1 MNEFEERRAAIRSG
15 QVGQLGQSG
24 QGGEAGKVGL
34 SGESRMNG
42 HGAED
47 GLGRAEIPKA
57 GPLPMLASACPG
69 WVCYAEKAQADLLP
83 LLSNVRSSQAISG
96 ALVKQWW
103 ATRMGIK

>member
-1 MNEFEERRAAIRSG
+1 MKEFEERRAAVRSG
-15 QVGQLGQSG
+15 QAGQLGQSG
-24 QGGEAGKVGL
+24 QDEEAGKVGVN
-34 SGESRMNG
+34 GESRING
-42 HGAED
+42 YGAEN
-47 GLGRAEIPKA
+47 GSGRAEIPKA